1 MGSSDF
7 TITCVADVTQD
18 NVGSFNVT
26 IQDHDSSTNVILT
39 SRVFNV
45 PMVGQYPVNYT
56 FSQLNPS
63 DTATY
68 SCVLELMFPAMIE
81 LNVTSEY
88 TYIYT
93 CIYYSGILLQSPSAV
108 SQ

>member
-68 SCVLELMFPAMIE
+68 SCVLGA
-81 LNVTSEY
+81 NVSNMSQTM
-88 TYIYT
+88 TQLHNIT
-93 CIYYSGILLQSPSAV
+93 GIFIHS
-108 SQ
+108 